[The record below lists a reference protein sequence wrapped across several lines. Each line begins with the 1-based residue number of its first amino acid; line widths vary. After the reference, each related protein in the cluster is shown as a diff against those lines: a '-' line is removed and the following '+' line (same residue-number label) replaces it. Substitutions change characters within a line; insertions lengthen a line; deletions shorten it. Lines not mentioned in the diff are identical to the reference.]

1 MDINSTKNVNI
12 AFMQQRLFEKALE
25 NKNKPQDRPIVI
37 LSGFNNVEKQ
47 ISIKLAIQFAR
58 DFWHLEG
65 IFFQGKK

>member
-12 AFMQQRLFEKALE
+12 EFMQQRLFEKALK

-47 ISIKLAIQFAR
+47 ITIKLAI
-58 DFWHLEG
+58 
-65 IFFQGKK
+65 

>member
-12 AFMQQRLFEKALE
+12 EFMQQRLFEKALK

-47 ISIKLAIQFAR
+47 ITIKLAIQCAR